1 MGVGNWTV
9 RGLNAAA
16 TFARRFARSS
26 RGNVA
31 MIFALTLPV
40 LVMITMGGVDIH
52 RASTVRA
59 NLQDAL
65 DAATLAAARSKFTLD
80 ADLTDVG
87 LRALRANLQAYPDI
101 KLREDQTTF
110 TLNADSVVIAKAKV
124 DVKTLVANIILP
136 PYGKLLDDTMPVGAH
151 SEVNRSSKNIEVA
164 LVLDITGS
172 MAGQRIT
179 DLKAAATDLVDI
191 VVQDIQTP
199 YYTRMSVIPY
209 SSGVNMGAYA
219 SGARGTPTGSR
230 TITGAS
236 WMTGTAKG
244 ISGISRASPG
254 VVTSNSH
261 GFATG
266 DYVWISGVK
275 GMTQINDRAY
285 RLVRIDSNTFSLQW
299 RNGSSWS
306 NLNTTSGNGYDSYSS
321 SSTDL
326 ARECSVSDCS
336 IVITANNHG
345 LTAMDPDTDT
355 PGTVYITGIAGL
367 GALID
372 GDPVINSR
380 PYEIDNVTPNT
391 YSIGVPG
398 PRYGAYTSGGTSWCG
413 RDGCQWRV
421 FRNVSNL
428 LKAFQISPCVSERTG
443 ANAYTETS
451 PSSARV
457 GRNYPA
463 ASNPCPKFEILPL
476 SSNKNTIKNLIAD
489 LEVSSSTAGQIGLA
503 WGWYAI
509 SPNFNGLWSGPTAA
523 QYDTE
528 KTLKAVIMMTDG
540 EFNTPYCGG
549 VIARDA
555 GLGSGSGADHIVCN
569 ATQGDPFAQ
578 SAALCSAMKAQNV
591 VVYTVGFGI
600 APGGNAARILN
611 DCATGPQYAFL
622 PSSGDDLS
630 EAFAAIGRDITNLR
644 ISK

>member
-1 MGVGNWTV
+1 MGVGNWMV
-9 RGLNAAA
+9 RSMGATT
-16 TFARRFARSS
+16 TFARRFLRSS

-52 RASTVRA
+52 RASTVRV

-80 ADLTDVG
+80 ADLTEVG
-87 LRALRANLQAYPDI
+87 LKALRANLQAYPDI

-172 MAGQRIT
+172 MAGQRII

-209 SSGVNMGAYA
+209 SIGVNMGPYA
-219 SGARGTPTGSR
+219 NAARGTPSGARAIS
-230 TITGAS
+230 GAS
-236 WMTGTAKG
+236 WAVGTAKG
-244 ISGISRASPG
+244 ISGISQASPG
-254 VVTSNSH
+254 VVSSSSH
-261 GFATG
+261 GFSTG
-266 DYVWISGVK
+266 DYVWISGVS
-275 GMTQINDRAY
+275 GMTQINNRAY
-285 RLVRIDSNTFSLQW
+285 RVVRISSSSYSLQY
-299 RNGSSWS
+299 RNGSTWS
-306 NLNTTSGNGYDSYSS
+306 NLSTTSGNGFSSYSS
-321 SSTDL
+321 SSSDT
-326 ARECSVSDCS
+326 ARECQVSDCG
-336 IVITANNHG
+336 IVITANSHG
-345 LTAMDPDTDT
+345 LTAIDPDTDT
-355 PGTVYITGIAGL
+355 PATVYIPGISGL
-367 GALID
+367 SPLVSS
-372 GDPVINSR
+372 DPAINNL
-380 PYEIDNVTPNT
+380 PYEIANVTANT

-398 PRYGAYTSGGTSWCG
+398 PRYSAYTSGGASWCG

-421 FRNVSNL
+421 FRNVSNS

-443 ANAYTETS
+443 ANAYTDVS
-451 PSSARV
+451 PSSAKV

-463 ASNPCPKFEILPL
+463 ASNPCPDSEILPL
-476 SSNKNTIKNLIAD
+476 SSNKHTIKNLIDD
-489 LEVSSSTAGQIGLA
+489 LEVTGSTAGQIGLA

-509 SPNFNGLWSGPTAA
+509 SPNFNGLWSGVTAA
-523 QYDTE
+523 PYDPE

-555 GLGSGSGADHIVCN
+555 GSGSGNNGDHIVCN
-569 ATQGDPFAQ
+569 ATQGDPFGQ
-578 SAALCSAMKAQNV
+578 SAALCNAMKAQNV